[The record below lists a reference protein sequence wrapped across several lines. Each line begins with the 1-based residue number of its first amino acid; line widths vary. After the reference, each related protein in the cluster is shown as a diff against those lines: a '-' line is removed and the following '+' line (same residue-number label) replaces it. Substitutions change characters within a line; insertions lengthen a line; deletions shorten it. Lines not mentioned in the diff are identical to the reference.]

1 MFSVLILT
9 LNEEKNLPAVFA
21 SIAGCDD
28 VIVLDS
34 GSTDQT
40 AGLARAAGARVF
52 VRAFDDFA
60 TQRNFAQRELAFRH
74 PWVFH
79 LDADERLN
87 PALMAECRALGARN
101 PEDLDGFYAAPKMLF
116 QGKWL
121 PRCTD
126 FPAWQ
131 ARFVHA
137 PRFTFVQAGH
147 GQRESPSMRM
157 DFLQNNYEHEMLP
170 GSEAAWLQKHRSYAR
185 QEARQVQT
193 NASTSRLSGLFSRNR
208 LIRRRTLKS
217 LSHRLP
223 FRPSARIFY
232 QYVLRRGFLD
242 GRYAWRYCRL
252 LGRYEGFIDQELRPR
267 KNARLREEAAR

>member
-9 LNEEKNLPAVFA
+9 LNEEKNLPAAFA
-21 SIAGCDD
+21 SVAGCDD
-28 VIVLDS
+28 IVVLDS

-40 AGLARAAGARVF
+40 PDLARAAGARVV

-60 TQRNFAQRELAFRH
+60 TQRNYAQREIAFKH

-79 LDADERLN
+79 LDADERLS
-87 PALMAECRALGARN
+87 AELMAECRAVGARN
-101 PEDLDGFYAAPKMLF
+101 PGNLDGFYSAPKMLF
-116 QGKWL
+116 RGQWL

-131 ARFVHA
+131 ARLVHA

-147 GQRESPSMRM
+147 GQRESSSMRM
-157 DFLQNNYEHEMLP
+157 GFLQNNYEHEMLP
-170 GSEAAWLQKHRSYAR
+170 DSEAAWLQKHRSYAR
-185 QEARQVQT
+185 QEAQQAQAGDS
-193 NASTSRLSGLFSRNR
+193 ASRPADLFNRNR
-208 LIRRRTLKS
+208 LTRRRALKRV
-217 LSHRLP
+217 SHRLP
-223 FRPSARIFY
+223 FRPAARIFY

-252 LGRYEGFIDQELRPR
+252 LGRYEGYIDQELRAQ
-267 KNARLREEAAR
+267 KNMRACGEAVR